1 MTRARESEEVSEVE
15 EEKATNIVSDW
26 DSPDLAVD
34 LVDQIWDMVKSW
46 LTDREPA
53 ASDFFYYCRNLCYNI
68 EEADEVWVWM
78 LNLIAHFVAEDESF
92 LDSVHTAK
100 DWRELALVDQDD
112 WEVPPPL
119 WLVRREEE
127 LKKKHEEEEKLK
139 ELKEEKEIDETKE
152 SLVTTSPLDLDW
164 GKELPA
170 PTPSVAAPSASMW
183 RPWEE
188 NVSSV
193 NLSAVQ
199 KRKRK
204 SPAAAARSWRR
215 LQMWQEKKEM
225 ARLTPELRTTPKKF
239 AQQMR
244 RTNLLTRM
252 GGHHID
258 SGGSNVEA
266 LVEGEVES
274 SVPYCNLTKTSLQP
288 QLTKS
293 SPKIITPHQRSSPP
307 ICQSCS
313 KRMQ

>member
-1 MTRARESEEVSEVE
+1 MTKARESEEVSEVE

-170 PTPSVAAPSASMW
+170 PTPSVAAPSTPMW

-188 NVSSV
+188 NICVV
-193 NLSAVQ
+193 NLSAMQ
-199 KRKRK
+199 RGRGRAQLPH
-204 SPAAAARSWRR
+204 PAAGNDCKCGLRR
-215 LQMWQEKKEM
+215 RNWP
-225 ARLTPELRTTPKKF
+225 A
-239 AQQMR
+239 
-244 RTNLLTRM
+244 
-252 GGHHID
+252 
-258 SGGSNVEA
+258 S
-266 LVEGEVES
+266 
-274 SVPYCNLTKTSLQP
+274 
-288 QLTKS
+288 
-293 SPKIITPHQRSSPP
+293 
-307 ICQSCS
+307 CQSCGQHHRDLLS
-313 KRMQ
+313 R

>member
-1 MTRARESEEVSEVE
+1 ME

-164 GKELPA
+164 GKDLPA

-258 SGGSNVEA
+258 SGGSNAEA